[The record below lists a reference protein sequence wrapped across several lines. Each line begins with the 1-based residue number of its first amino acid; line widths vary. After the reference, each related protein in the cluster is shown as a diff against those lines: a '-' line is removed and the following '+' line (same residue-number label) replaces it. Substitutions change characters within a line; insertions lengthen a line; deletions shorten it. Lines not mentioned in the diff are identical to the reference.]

1 MILIKKLK
9 SPLRYP
15 GGKAKLYPLIREII
29 LKNMSGDITYCE
41 PFAGGSGL
49 ALKLLGNQDVSTI
62 HINDYDF
69 AIYAFWISILNE
81 TEKFCEKIR
90 KTKIDI
96 CEWKIQKSIYLSKD
110 KHNLFDVG
118 FATFFLN
125 RANVSGIIN
134 GGVMGGIKQTGK
146 YKINCRFNKEQLIKQ
161 IKDIAEYREKIQVS
175 NYNVFDLLKSK
186 DFKIEN
192 LFVYFDPPYVK
203 KGRQLYKNSFNI
215 NDHILLS
222 QLIMKLNE
230 KFIITYDNHEIIKE
244 LYKEL
249 TYGSIDIKYSAG
261 TKRKAEEL
269 LILSEN
275 ILHNFEK

>member
-96 CEWKIQKSIYLSKD
+96 YEWRIQKSIYLSKD

-125 RANVSGIIN
+125 RTNVSGIIN

-146 YKINCRFNKEQLIKQ
+146 YKINCRFNKEQLINQ
-161 IKDIAEYREKIQVS
+161 IKDMEEYREKIQVS
-175 NYNVFDLLKSK
+175 NYNVFDLIKSK

-230 KFIITYDNHEIIKE
+230 KFIITYDNHEIIKK

-249 TYGSIDIKYSAG
+249 TYGSIDINYSAG